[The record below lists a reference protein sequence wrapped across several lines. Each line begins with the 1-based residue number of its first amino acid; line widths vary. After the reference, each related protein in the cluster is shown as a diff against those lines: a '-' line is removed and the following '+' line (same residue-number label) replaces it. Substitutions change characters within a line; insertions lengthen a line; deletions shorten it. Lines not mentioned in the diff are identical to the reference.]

1 RSRAIW
7 QETVETTYEPH
18 PVQAVRAPVGTPRS
32 NCVMAERKFNT
43 TNLHGRGL
51 SGVVTVEISI
61 RH

>member
-1 RSRAIW
+1 
-7 QETVETTYEPH
+7 
-18 PVQAVRAPVGTPRS
+18 
-32 NCVMAERKFNT
+32 MAERKFNT